1 MNDYKRFAQRIGL
14 IGFTNISIAL
24 SSIILLP
31 ILTNNLNINEY
42 GIWIQINVT
51 LNLMNALTTLGLP
64 YTMVR
69 FFPAFKSAEIKE
81 SFYSMGFVIAIVI
94 LTVGSLFFLFS
105 KNISIILFDSNIF
118 ITKLFSLIL
127 ITYCLNAFLTNYFR
141 ALQKIRKY
149 SLFILIQ
156 TYLMVILTYYLL
168 KIGFG
173 LNGAIYG
180 FLITQIVLLII
191 MFLFIIADIG
201 IGIPKFNNIKDY
213 LSFGIPTIPGNI
225 SSWIVDL
232 SDRYMIN
239 IFLGISF
246 VAYYSPA
253 YTLGNIVT
261 MLSGPLALLL
271 PTVLSQYYEQ
281 NQIEK
286 IKSFS
291 KYSLKYY
298 LILAIPTVFGLS
310 LLSKQILLI
319 LTTPQIALNSYFI
332 TPLISV
338 SALFFGIYIIFL
350 NGIFLEKKTKILGL
364 LWIISAITNI
374 LLNIILIYYIGIIG
388 AAIATI
394 IAYGMVCFFT
404 IKYSTNYLNFKFDL
418 KYLPGCIISSIIMSI
433 IIGIFNPIGIINV
446 ITVIIICIL
455 IYTISILIL
464 KVITIDEIN
473 EIKAIL
479 FG

>member
-14 IGFTNISIAL
+14 IGFTNILIAL

-31 ILTNNLNINEY
+31 ILTNNLDINEY
-42 GIWIQINVT
+42 GIWIQISVT
-51 LNLMNALTTLGLP
+51 LNLMAALTTLGLP

-69 FFPAFKSAEIKE
+69 YFPAFKSEEIKE
-81 SFYSMGFVIAIVI
+81 SFYSMGFIIAIVVLI
-94 LTVGSLFFLFS
+94 AASLFFLFS
-105 KNISIILFDSNIF
+105 KNLSIILFNNNIF
-118 ITKLFSLIL
+118 ITKLFSFIL
-127 ITYCLNAFLTNYFR
+127 ITYCLNAFLINYFR
-141 ALQKIRKY
+141 SLQKIKKY
-149 SLFILIQ
+149 STFTLIQ

-168 KIGFG
+168 KRGFG
-173 LNGAIYG
+173 INGAIYG
-180 FLITQIVLLII
+180 FLISQIILLIV

-201 IGIPKFNNIKDY
+201 IGIPKFTNIRDY

-232 SDRYMIN
+232 SDRYIIN

-253 YTLGNIVT
+253 YTLGNMLT

-286 IKSFS
+286 VKSFS

-298 LILAIPTVFGLS
+298 LILAIPTVFILS
-310 LLSKQILLI
+310 LLSKQLLLI
-319 LTTPQIALNSYFI
+319 LTTPQIALNGYFI

-338 SALFFGIYIIFL
+338 SALLFGIYIIFL
-350 NGIFLEKKTKILGL
+350 NGIFLEKRTKILGL

-374 LLNIILIYYIGIIG
+374 LLNLILVYYIGIIG

-394 IAYGMVCFFT
+394 IAYGIVCFFT
-404 IKYSTNYLNFKFDL
+404 IKYSIKYLNFKFDL
-418 KYLPGCIISSIIMSI
+418 KYLPKCIIASLIMSSIIR
-433 IIGIFNPIGIINV
+433 IFNPIGTINV
-446 ITVIIICIL
+446 IIAIIISTL
-455 IYTISILIL
+455 IYTAIIVIL
-464 KVITIDEIN
+464 KVITIKEIN
-473 EIKAIL
+473 EIKTIL